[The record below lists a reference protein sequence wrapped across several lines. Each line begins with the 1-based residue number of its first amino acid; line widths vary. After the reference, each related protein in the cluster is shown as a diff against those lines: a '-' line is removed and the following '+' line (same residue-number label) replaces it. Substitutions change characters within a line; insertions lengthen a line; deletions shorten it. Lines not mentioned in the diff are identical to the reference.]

1 MTRAGRPVSPR
12 SVALALALSIV
23 PGMGAHAQD
32 ASVPFTHL
40 TVADGLSHN
49 DVTSITQDSLGFIWI
64 GTKEGLNR
72 FDGHEFRVFRPLPF
86 DSTSLGGVT
95 VEALATEGGDGL
107 WVATS
112 SNGLSRYDARRERF
126 TRFSHGPVTEGHLGT
141 HDLWHLLRARD
152 GSVWLGSRSEGLVR
166 FDPASGDVEHYDH
179 DTSGPAEPSSP
190 SDSSVLSDPFIL
202 ALLEGPEGHVWMGTQ
217 RGGVNRLD
225 PETGSIRR
233 YRHGPLGTGGLPSD
247 DVRALLLGR
256 SGPGGDPTIWVGTG
270 AGLARYEPGEDRF
283 VVAEAVP
290 GAEPVTALL
299 QTPDGVVWI
308 GRENG
313 LDRFDPDT
321 GEVTRLRHDPTDPMS
336 LGPGAVQTLFLDR
349 SGVLWVGKKVGV
361 SRFAWSAPRFT
372 VVRHDPSD
380 PNSLGDPGVWSFLE
394 DQDGVLWVGTEAGLD
409 RFDPRTGAVTHYRH
423 DPGDPSTLT
432 RGWVVSLLEDSE
444 GTFWV
449 GTRRSGAQ
457 SGGLNRFDRET
468 GRVVERFVEDAADS
482 TSLRSDNP
490 WQLFEDSQGRLWVLS
505 GGAGCLNLM
514 DRAQGTFTPF
524 CHDPDNP
531 DSPGYDA
538 AKSVVEHPSGVLWFA
553 TWGGGLDGFDT
564 RTGEWTHLR
573 HDPERPNT
581 PSADFI
587 LAVHRG
593 ADGVLWLGTNGAGLD
608 RYDPETGV
616 FTHFSQANSALPND
630 IIYAIEGDDEGG
642 VWLGTNGGLSR
653 LDPETG
659 RFRNFGLEH
668 GLQDMEYNATA
679 SYRAPGGELFFGG
692 IRGFNRFF
700 ADRVVG
706 SGAAYPV
713 MLTELRIRGVPMEVG
728 GDSPLEVALPFS
740 GPLRLEPDQRDLSFT
755 FAALGFS
762 EPGQTRYRYVLDGYD
777 DGWIEAQAGRTAT
790 YTNLDP
796 GAYTFRVQAAD
807 GSGVWSDEGAA
818 LSLHLATPWWVSGWA
833 YLAYA
838 LLAAGLGMGFHRI
851 REERRQLLHS
861 MELERVRSE
870 NLRELDDA
878 RSRFFTNVSHEF
890 RTPLTLTLGP
900 LDDLRTGFHGPL
912 SEAVS
917 AQVELAHRNAGR
929 VLELIDQLLDVARL
943 EAGSTRMRATR
954 LELGAHVGRLMAA
967 FTPLA
972 ERSSVDL
979 ELAAP
984 RGPVEIWADPAHLE
998 KVIANLLSNALKFTD
1013 PGGTVQVTLSLEE
1026 DSARIAVRD
1035 TGAGIPEEALPR
1047 VFDRFY
1053 RGENPNAEFRP
1064 GTGIGLALARELVH
1078 LHRGTLEVQSELGVG
1093 SIFTATFRLG
1103 RDHLAPDQV
1112 VEEGRLPS
1120 MALPVPHGLDP
1131 ALHDE
1136 TPQGH
1141 GDPDEDVTTV
1151 LVVEDNEELRAF
1163 LRRHLSGPYR
1173 VLEARDGREGLA
1185 VARTRLPD
1193 VVISDVMMP
1202 EMDGYELCRA
1212 LRSDVETDFIPVIL
1226 LTARAA
1232 PEDRL
1237 LGLQEEADA
1246 YLTKPF
1252 SVEEL
1257 LTRVRNL
1264 IAVRQRL
1271 QSRYGGP
1278 PGAEEGRIVL
1288 HPSPVDVTSKDALF
1302 LEEVRSAIEAHLEDE
1317 DFTVELLAREVAHS
1331 RSHLHRRL
1339 RELIDETPS
1348 DLIRRMRLERAAAL
1362 LEAGAGSVSRIAYV
1376 VGFKSV
1382 AHFSNRFQEQ
1392 FGVRPS
1398 RYVGERVEVTG
1409 KGSHE

>member
-1 MTRAGRPVSPR
+1 MRIRPSWSPFFGLL
-12 SVALALALSIV
+12 VLGPVLQLLPNAVLLAQQA
-23 PGMGAHAQD
+23 PT
-32 ASVPFTHL
+32 PFTHL

-64 GTKEGLNR
+64 GTKEGLSR

-86 DSTSLGGVT
+86 DSTSLGGAT
-95 VEALATEGGDGL
+95 VEALARDGGDGL

-141 HDLWHLLRARD
+141 HDLWHVLRARD

-166 FDPASGDVEHYDH
+166 FDPATGAVEHYDH
-179 DTSGPAEPSSP
+179 DPSGSAGRSSASEPSG
-190 SDSSVLSDPFIL
+190 LSDPFIQ
-202 ALLEGPEGHVWMGTQ
+202 ALLEGPEGDVWIGTQ
-217 RGGVNRLD
+217 MGGLNRLD
-225 PETGSIRR
+225 PETGRVR
-233 YRHGPLGTGGLPSD
+233 HYRHEPTRPGSLPGD
-247 DVRALLLGR
+247 EVRALLLGH
-256 SGPGGDPTIWVGTG
+256 SGPESGPTLWVGTG
-270 AGLARYEPGEDRF
+270 GGLARYEPGEDR
-283 VVAEAVP
+283 VVVVGERVL

-299 QTPDGVVWI
+299 QTPDGVLWI

-313 LDRFDPDT
+313 LDRFDPET
-321 GEVTRLRHDPTDPMS
+321 EEVTRLRHDPRDPLS

-361 SRFAWSAPRFT
+361 SRFAWSAPRFP
-372 VVRHDPSD
+372 VVRHDPSN
-380 PNSLGDPGVWSFLE
+380 PNSLGDPGVWSFLQ
-394 DQDGVLWVGTEAGLD
+394 DRDGVLWVGTERGLD
-409 RFDPRTGAVTHYRH
+409 RFDPQTGAVTHYRH
-423 DPGDPSTLT
+423 DPDDPSTLT
-432 RGWVVSLLEDSE
+432 PGWVVSLLEDSD
-444 GTFWV
+444 GAFWV

-468 GRVVERFVEDAADS
+468 GRVIERFVEDPADPA
-482 TSLRSDNP
+482 SLRSDNP
-490 WQLFEDSQGRLWVLS
+490 WRLFEDSQRRLWVLS

-514 DRAQGTFTPF
+514 DRAAGTFTPF
-524 CHDPDNP
+524 CHDPDNA

-553 TWGGGLDGFDT
+553 TWGGGLDRFDT
-564 RTGEWTHLR
+564 HTGAWTHLR
-573 HDPERPNT
+573 HDPERPDT

-587 LAVHRG
+587 LALHKG
-593 ADGVLWLGTNGAGLD
+593 SDDVLWLGTNGAGLD
-608 RYDPETGV
+608 RYDLETGA

-630 IIYAIEGDDEGG
+630 VVYAIEGDDAGG
-642 VWLGTNGGLSR
+642 VWLGTNRGLSR

-659 RFRNFGLEH
+659 RFRNFGLEN
-668 GLQDMEYNATA
+668 GLQDLEYNATA
-679 SYRAPGGELFFGG
+679 SYRASGGELFFGG

-700 ADRVVG
+700 ADQVMG
-706 SGAAYPV
+706 EPGAPPV
-713 MLTELRIRGVPMEVG
+713 MLTALRVRGVPMEVG
-728 GDSPLEVALPFS
+728 GDSPLEVGLPFA
-740 GPLRLEPDQRDLSFT
+740 GPLRLRPDQQDLSFS
-755 FAALGFS
+755 FAALDFS
-762 EPGQTRYRYVLDGYD
+762 EPDQTRYRYLLEGYD
-777 DGWIEAQAGRTAT
+777 DTWIEARPDRTAT

-796 GAYTFRVQAAD
+796 GTYTFRVQAAT
-807 GSGVWSDEGAA
+807 GSGVWGEGGTA
-818 LSLHLATPWWVSGWA
+818 LSLHLARPWWVSGWA
-833 YLAYA
+833 YLVYA
-838 LLAAGLGMGFHRI
+838 LLALGLWGGFHRI
-851 REERRQLLHS
+851 REERRQLLQR
-861 MELERVRSE
+861 MELERIRSE

-912 SEAVS
+912 SAEVS

-954 LELGAHVGRLMAA
+954 LELGAHLQGIVAA

-972 ERSSVDL
+972 ERRSIAL

-984 RGPVEIWADPAHLE
+984 PGSVEIWADPEHLE

-1013 PGGTVQVTLSLEE
+1013 PGGTVEVTLSLAE
-1026 DSARIAVRD
+1026 DAARIAVRD
-1035 TGAGIPEEALPR
+1035 TGAGIPGEALPR

-1053 RGENPNAEFRP
+1053 RGEGPAAEVRP
-1064 GTGIGLALARELVH
+1064 GTGIGLALARELAH
-1078 LHRGTLEVQSELGVG
+1078 LHGGTLEVESEPGVG
-1093 SIFTATFRLG
+1093 STFTLALRLG

-1112 VEEGRLPS
+1112 VEEGGLTTVSAPAS
-1120 MALPVPHGLDP
+1120 NGLDP
-1131 ALHDE
+1131 ALEDGPPRNDGE
-1136 TPQGH
+1136 AE
-1141 GDPDEDVTTV
+1141 EDVTTV
-1151 LVVEDNEELRAF
+1151 LIVEDNEELRAF
-1163 LRRHLSGPYR
+1163 LRRHLSGLYR
-1173 VLEARDGREGLA
+1173 VLEAGDGRKGLE
-1185 VARTRLPD
+1185 VARQRLPD
-1193 VVISDVMMP
+1193 LVISDVMMP

-1212 LRSDVETDFIPVIL
+1212 LRADVETDFIPVIL

-1237 LGLQEEADA
+1237 MGLREEADA

-1271 QSRYGGP
+1271 HKRFRGTI
-1278 PGAEEGRIVL
+1278 AL
-1288 HPSPVDVTSKDALF
+1288 HPSSIEVASKDALF
-1302 LEEVRSAIEAHLEDE
+1302 LEELRSVIEDHLDDE
-1317 DFTVELLAREVAHS
+1317 DFTVELLAGKVAHS

-1339 RELIDETPS
+1339 RDLIDETPS

-1382 AHFSNRFQEQ
+1382 SHFSNRFQEH

-1398 RYVGERVEVTG
+1398 RYVGEPVHAAEEGRGE
-1409 KGSHE
+1409 